1 MAGIRLYGAYI
12 PYYRLS
18 RAEIARAWEAPAVPG
33 ERAIA
38 GYDEDS
44 LTMGVEAALDCTR
57 EVAIECIDGLFFA
70 STSSPYKEKQ
80 SAATI
85 AMVLG
90 LKPDTVTM
98 DFGGSL
104 RSGTNA
110 LRAALEMVRSGSAKN
125 ILVVASEMRLAYPL
139 GPSEMNF
146 GDAAV
151 AVLVSNT
158 DVIAEIEGC
167 HSVYEELQ
175 DLWRSD
181 RDTFVRTAEDRFII
195 DEGFNRVVPGAVSGA
210 LKKFNSTQK
219 EFARCVLYLPNQRQ
233 VPSVLKKLG
242 FDPKAQAKD
251 GLYAKV
257 GDAGAAMGLMLL
269 VETLEEAKPGERILL
284 VNYGNGCDV
293 FSLRTSPGI
302 DKARGSRRAVQ
313 GYTASKAMLAN
324 YNRYL
329 RWHELVMIQPSA
341 RPPLEIRQPGPQ
353 AQWRENENVFRLRG
367 TKCNHCGTPQYPPQ
381 RVCVVCRTKD
391 DFEYYSF
398 VDKNAKIY
406 TFSHDFIMQTP
417 DPPVTIA
424 MVDFEGGG
432 RMMCDVTDR
441 NPEQVRVGMPVEM
454 TFRKLYTVGGI
465 HNYWWKARP
474 LR

>member
-1 MAGIRLYGAYI
+1 MAGISSYGAYV

-18 RAEIARAWEAPAVPG
+18 RAEIARAWEAPPAPG

-44 LTMGVEAALDCTR
+44 LTMGVEAALDCTK
-57 EVAIECIDGLFFA
+57 ELAKENIDGLFFA
-70 STSSPYKEKQ
+70 STSAPYKDKQ

-110 LRAALEMVRSGSAKN
+110 LRAAIEMVRSGSAKN
-125 ILVVASEMRLAYPL
+125 ILVIASELRLAYPS
-139 GPSEMNF
+139 GPFEMNF
-146 GDAAV
+146 GDGAV
-151 AVLVSNT
+151 AVVVSNAG
-158 DVIAEIEGC
+158 VIAEIEDC
-167 HSVYEELQ
+167 YSVFEELQ
-175 DLWRSD
+175 DIWRSD
-181 RDTFVRTAEDRFII
+181 RDTFVRSAEDRFII
-195 DEGFNRVVPGAVSGA
+195 DEGFNRVVPGAVSEA
-210 LKKFNSTQK
+210 LKKFNLTQK
-219 EFARCVLYLPNQRQ
+219 DFARCVLYVPNQRQ
-233 VPSVLKKLG
+233 VPGLVKRLG
-242 FDPKAQAKD
+242 FDPKTQFNDA
-251 GLYAKV
+251 LYAKV
-257 GDAGAAMGLMLL
+257 GDTGAAMGLMLL
-269 VETLEEAKPGERILL
+269 VETLEEAKPNNRILF

-293 FSLRTSPGI
+293 FSIRTLKGI
-302 DKARGSRRAVQ
+302 DNTKGSRRAVQ
-313 GYTASKAMLAN
+313 GYTASKKMLSN

-329 RWHELVMIQPSA
+329 RWHELVMIQPAA
-341 RPPLEIRQPGPQ
+341 RPALEIRQPGPQ

-367 TKCNHCGTPQYPPQ
+367 TKCRHCGTPQYPPQ

-398 VDKNAKIY
+398 VDKSAKIY

-441 NPEQVRVGMPVEM
+441 NPEQIQVGIPVEM
-454 TFRKLYTVGGI
+454 TFRRLYSVGGI

-474 LR
+474 IR